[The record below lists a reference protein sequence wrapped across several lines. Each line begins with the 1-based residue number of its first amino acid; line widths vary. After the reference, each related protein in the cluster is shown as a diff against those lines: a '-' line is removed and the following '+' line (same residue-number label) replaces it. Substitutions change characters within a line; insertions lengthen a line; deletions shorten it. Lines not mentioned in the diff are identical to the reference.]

1 MNNKNIEDSDF
12 ESLKIG
18 GQCSM
23 VLIAQRM
30 LNSIGYNL
38 EEDGNFDAKMA
49 QIVRDFQIKSDSL
62 AVDGIIGSKTMIAID
77 VAIIEFQKAS

>member
-1 MNNKNIEDSDF
+1 MSNKNIENSDF

-38 EEDGNFDAKMA
+38 EANGNFDEKMA
-49 QIVRDFQIKSDSL
+49 QAVRDFQIKSNSL
-62 AVDGIIGSKTMIAID
+62 AVDGIIGSETMIAID
-77 VAIIEFQKAS
+77 FAIIEFQKVS